1 MMMKSKFKW
10 GIISTGRI
18 AGKFADQLPQSKTGE
33 LFAVA
38 SRTIENAGEFAKKY
52 NAPRFYGSCQELLD
66 DPEVDIVYIATP
78 HPQHAEWSIKA
89 ARAKKHILCEK
100 PLTLNHKEASGVIEE
115 ARKNNVFLMEAFHYR
130 CHPQTKK
137 IIELIK
143 ENVIGEIRVLQGAFS
158 FNSPY
163 GPEHR
168 TLNHALAGGGVLD
181 VGCYPVSMVRLI
193 AGVALGMDFA
203 EPLEVKGCGRIGR
216 QSRVDEFASACLK
229 FPEGI
234 LAEVSCGVTVHQE
247 NVLRIYGSKGRIMV
261 PTPWVVSLN
270 GGTSK
275 ILVQMDGRDKPDEI
289 DITVDQGLF
298 AIEADTACSFI
309 PRREALPPAMS
320 WEDSLGQ
327 MKTLDLWRASIG
339 LVYDMEKSG

>member
-1 MMMKSKFKW
+1 MMKSKFKW

-18 AGKFADQLPQSKTGE
+18 AGKFADQIPQSKTGE

-38 SRTIENAGEFAKKY
+38 SRTREKAEAFAKKY
-52 NAPRFYGSCQELLD
+52 NAKKSYGSYQELLD

-78 HPQHAEWSIKA
+78 HPQHAEWSIRA
-89 ARAKKHILCEK
+89 AQAKKHNLCEK
-100 PLTLNHKEASGVIEE
+100 PLTLNHKEACGVIEE
-115 ARKNNVFLMEAFHYR
+115 AQKNDVFLMEAFHYR
-130 CHPQTKK
+130 CHPQTIK

-143 ENVIGEIRVLQGAFS
+143 DNVIGEIRILQGAFS

-163 GPEHR
+163 DPEHR
-168 TLNHALAGGGVLD
+168 TLNHALAGGGILD
-181 VGCYPVSMVRLI
+181 VGCYPVSMVRLL

-203 EPLEVKGCGRIGR
+203 EPLEVKGCGRIGK
-216 QSRVDEFASACLK
+216 QSRVDEYAAASLK

-234 LAEVSCGVTVHQE
+234 IAEVSCGVTVQQE
-247 NVLRIYGSKGRIMV
+247 NVLRIYGSKGRITV

-289 DITVDQGLF
+289 DVTADQGLF
-298 AIEADTACSFI
+298 AIEADTACNFI
-309 PRREALPPAMS
+309 SQRQASHPAMS